1 MRGMRAVRLLLPFC
15 LATAA
20 CSGDDDGGG
29 PSGGDDG
36 DGQADDGSAGDDGG
50 DDGGGVG
57 ASELVHDFPA
67 VTVKSGQEITSLCLS
82 WSLHN
87 TEPVFVNSVTM
98 NAGPGWHHS
107 NWFYVPTDTFSVN
120 DGVWECGSEF
130 DQFTAALAGG
140 VLFAQS
146 TQATDETQ
154 AFPEGAVLELPPDA
168 VVVSQVH
175 LLNVA
180 DEDID
185 TGVTMKLAGVAEA
198 DVRIRLHPLSFDF
211 HKLAIPPQQSSRF
224 ETECDMEAVAGSLD
238 EVSLYY
244 ALPHYHAM
252 ARGMSIQMFGGER
265 DGEIIHEIEST
276 IGEPLGTTLAPPLSM
291 AGARGIRFSCTY
303 DNATDRTVGYGNSGE
318 DEMCIFLAFTDSDL
332 AFAGGVVQGE
342 VTEAGMDGDVARYT
356 GECDTIA
363 LPIGE

>member
-1 MRGMRAVRLLLPFC
+1 MRAVHVLLPVC
-15 LATAA
+15 LAIAG

-29 PSGGDDG
+29 PGDGDDG
-36 DGQADDGSAGDDGG
+36 QADDGQADDGSDGG
-50 DDGGGVG
+50 DG

-67 VTVKSGQEITSLCLS
+67 VPVKSGQEITSLCLS

-87 TEPVFVNSVTM
+87 TEPLFVNSVTM

-120 DGVWECGSEF
+120 DGVWECGGEF

-154 AFPEGAVLELPPDA
+154 AFPEGAVLELPPDS

-185 TGVTMKLAGVAEA
+185 TGVTMKLAGVDEA
-198 DVRIRLHPLSFDF
+198 DVRIRLRPLSFDF
-211 HKLAIPPQQSSRF
+211 HQLAIPPQQSSRF
-224 ETECDMEAVAGSLD
+224 ETECDMETPAGPLD
-238 EVSLYY
+238 DLSLYY
-244 ALPHYHAM
+244 ALPHYHSM
-252 ARGMSIQMFGGER
+252 ARGMSIQMLGGDR
-265 DGEIIHEIEST
+265 DGEIIHEIESS

-303 DNATDRTVGYGNSGE
+303 DNTTDRTVGYGNSGQ

-332 AFAGGVVQGE
+332 AFAGGVVRGE
-342 VTEAGMDGDVARYT
+342 ATKAGMDGDVALYT
-356 GECDTIA
+356 GACDTIA
-363 LPIGE
+363 VPIGE

>member
-1 MRGMRAVRLLLPFC
+1 VP
-15 LATAA
+15 
-20 CSGDDDGGG
+20 
-29 PSGGDDG
+29 
-36 DGQADDGSAGDDGG
+36 AG
-50 DDGGGVG
+50 
-57 ASELVHDFPA
+57 
-67 VTVKSGQEITSLCLS
+67 
-82 WSLHN
+82 
-87 TEPVFVNSVTM
+87 
-98 NAGPGWHHS
+98 
-107 NWFYVPTDTFSVN
+107 TFSV
-120 DGVWECGSEF
+120 DEGVWECGAEF

-185 TGVTMKLAGVAEA
+185 TGVTMKLAGVAEE
-198 DVRIRLHPLSFDF
+198 DVRIRLRPLSFDF
-211 HKLAIPPQQSSRF
+211 HRLAIPPQQSSRF
-224 ETECDMEAVAGSLD
+224 ETECDMEAAAGSLD
-238 EVSLYY
+238 ELSLYY

-265 DGEIIHEIEST
+265 DGEVIHEIESS

-303 DNATDRTVGYGNSGE
+303 DNPTDRTVGYGNSGE

-342 VTEAGMDGDVARYT
+342 VTGDGMDGDVARFT
-356 GECDTIA
+356 GECDTLA
-363 LPIGE
+363 LPIGR

>member
-1 MRGMRAVRLLLPFC
+1 MRAVRLLLPVC
-15 LATAA
+15 LAIAG
-20 CSGDDDGGG
+20 CSGDDDGGPADG
-29 PSGGDDG
+29 G
-36 DGQADDGSAGDDGG
+36 DGQADDGGDGSAGDDGG
-50 DDGGGVG
+50 DGGGVG
-57 ASELVHDFPA
+57 ASELMHEFPA
-67 VTVKSGQEITSLCLS
+67 VTVKSGQEITTLCLS

-130 DQFTAALAGG
+130 DQFTAALSGG
-140 VLFAQS
+140 VLFAQL

-154 AFPEGAVLELPPDA
+154 AFPEGAVLELPPDS

-198 DVRIRLHPLSFDF
+198 DVRIRLRPLSFDF
-211 HKLAIPPQQSSRF
+211 HQLAIPPQQSSRF
-224 ETECDMEAVAGSLD
+224 ETECDMERAAGLLD
-238 EVSLYY
+238 DVSLYY
-244 ALPHYHAM
+244 ALPHYHST
-252 ARGMSIQMFGGER
+252 ARGMSIVLFGGDR
-265 DGEIIHEIEST
+265 DGEVVHEIEST

-303 DNATDRTVGYGNSGE
+303 DNTTDRTIGYGNSGQ

-332 AFAGGVVQGE
+332 AFAGGVVRGE
-342 VTEAGMDGDVARYT
+342 ATEAGKDGDVALYT
-356 GECDTIA
+356 GECDTLA
-363 LPIGE
+363 VPIGE